1 MSKTVVHL
9 ITGLGKG
16 GAETML
22 YQVLKYRQNQ
32 DFNYKII
39 SLGGA
44 HYYEEPMRELG
55 YKVIELDF
63 RRRPLSG
70 FIRLCRELRGADTLC
85 CWMYHANLIGY
96 LAARK
101 AGVDRVVWCVRHSN
115 LDSAINKA
123 RTLRINQICARWSK
137 NVSAILYNGNRA
149 RATHEAAGYCCEKGV
164 VVDNGCDCEEYRPNE
179 NVKNAVC
186 KEFSI
191 SEEKKII
198 VTASKN
204 APGKGLD
211 TYLRALRLAKNNMV
225 QATALMCGHDVNSD
239 NYVMIELCDR
249 EKLRVGEDVIL
260 AGMRH
265 DVPML
270 LAACDLFVLP
280 EDAAAFPN
288 VLLQA
293 MACGCVCVT
302 TDVGDARRIL
312 NNDACVVPPGE
323 PEALAGKITELLA
336 LPKETADDIRRG
348 NRARVQENF
357 DIREIVKQYEEQF

>member
-9 ITGLGKG
+9 ITSLGKG

-22 YQVLKYRQNQ
+22 YQVLKYQQSRE
-32 DFNYKII
+32 FNYKII
-39 SLGGA
+39 SLGGG
-44 HYYEEPMRELG
+44 HYYEKPMRDLG
-55 YKVIELDF
+55 FEIIELDF
-63 RRRPLSG
+63 RRHPLSG

-85 CWMYHANLIGY
+85 CWMYHANLVGY
-96 LAARK
+96 LAARM
-101 AGVDRVVWCVRHSN
+101 ADIGRVVWCIRHSDLN
-115 LDSAINKA
+115 PVRNKA

-137 NVSAILYNGNRA
+137 NVSAVLYNGNRS
-149 RATHEAAGYCCEKGV
+149 RAAHEMLGYYREKGF
-164 VVDNGCDCEEYRPNE
+164 VVDNGCDCEEYKPNE
-179 NVKNAVC
+179 NAKKAVC
-186 KEFSI
+186 NEFGV

-211 TYLRALRLAKNNMV
+211 TYLHALRLVKKNSA
-225 QATALMCGHDVNSD
+225 QAIALMCGRDVNGD
-239 NYVMIELCDR
+239 NCIMIELCDR

-293 MACGCVCVT
+293 MASGCVCVT

-323 PEALAGKITELLA
+323 PEALAKKITELLA
-336 LPKETADDIRRG
+336 LPRETADIIRRK
-348 NRARVQENF
+348 NRMRVQENF
-357 DIREIVKQYEEQF
+357 DIREIVKQYEEMF